1 MPNKRKIKNTA
12 AARKSARLSGVTGMV
27 APEVS
32 ARETV
37 ADSAVL
43 PHGASDSTVTPEAS
57 TLAPKG
63 VAKPAPRVAMVQPT
77 QRGRLS
83 FRTQWKKR
91 TLRQHVLIDEAS
103 SEHFL
108 DEKIVCSDNC
118 SPFCNE
124 AKKLSDERCELINK
138 IFSADGFFDQ
148 MEETRREKGVESKEY
163 KLLLQVSD
171 ATKTYLDR
179 VLKGNLVGLAA
190 DFKKTVPGEEINA
203 IFDNN
208 FGIIHVVA
216 CMECW
221 EEKLRLKKM
230 SNALILNVVLCN
242 GYNEELFNV
251 LEQVKVA
258 KTSWRD

>member
-1 MPNKRKIKNTA
+1 MLGFGPY
-12 AARKSARLSGVTGMV
+12 SLDLG
-27 APEVS
+27 
-32 ARETV
+32 
-37 ADSAVL
+37 
-43 PHGASDSTVTPEAS
+43 
-57 TLAPKG
+57 PKG
-63 VAKPAPRVAMVQPT
+63 DEALRVGWGGDV
-77 QRGRLS
+77 
-83 FRTQWKKR
+83 RTDGQIPPVFYR
-91 TLRQHVLIDEAS
+91 TSSPSGPGTLRQHVLIDEAS